1 MLPSALMN
9 PRIRSLVPGL
19 GAAAVGTLLVGTPA
33 WAAAPV
39 PPPPQV
45 PAGLPPAASPAP
57 TPAASP
63 APDTLADDLKV
74 LGRRHVALADE
85 VAAQQNRLDTLEERM
100 SLQERRLVVGG
111 ALQMLH
117 RSYGSGVGGPDDFRV
132 QTDLRLVADL
142 APELSWQGD
151 LLFLGNGFQQSAS
164 GFQSVQ
170 AANPAVA
177 ANFRDEGAVVHVR
190 RSSLTW
196 VAEGQR
202 VQLGLLRL
210 AEAMPV
216 SPALGGWVSRAP
228 LWPNGEGGY
237 GYVGQP
243 PIVDGAIRSIAATD
257 GSGRQGRL
265 PMHPGTDVVR
275 DLLHPAAAEDLI
287 LSGAPGASWQTDW
300 GPVAFGA
307 LIHDG
312 VPGVSAARARQVL
325 PGHFPQPV
333 DPRSGY
339 GLLKLGTDLGWFR
352 ASMVGHLDNGRL
364 GEAFDTTK
372 TAGKGVGLSMDLGD
386 PGLGATLSWAQV
398 RRGGDDGR
406 HVQEASVQVGSE
418 SLLGSGVGLSL
429 ASRLGLAPFGNR
441 PGNAGPT
448 LAELALPDGKGGIRA
463 SRIPL
468 VPYNWVS
475 SGLVVRFPG
484 IPTVPGITLAA
495 QTSGWDLLE
504 SNFGSGLTAL
514 VELAPH
520 PLLPRL
526 FVQYDMGKYGPG
538 ENPLWSSGGTGN
550 TTGTGN
556 NPTAPITHE
565 QLVLGSRITF

>member
-1 MLPSALMN
+1 MN
-9 PRIRSLVPGL
+9 ARIRSLVPGL
-19 GAAAVGTLLVGTPA
+19 GAAALGLLATSIPA
-33 WAAAPV
+33 WAAPNVPV
-39 PPPPQV
+39 PPQV
-45 PAGLPPAASPAP
+45 PAGNPPASPTPSAP
-57 TPAASP
+57 TAAIEP
-63 APDTLADDLKV
+63 LAEDLKV
-74 LGRRHVALADE
+74 LGRRHLVLADE

-100 SLQERRLVVGG
+100 GLQERRLVVGG
-111 ALQMLH
+111 ALQFLH

-132 QTDLRLVADL
+132 QTDLRLSADL

-164 GFQSVQ
+164 GFQSAQ
-170 AANPAVA
+170 AANPSVA
-177 ANFRDEGAVVHVR
+177 ANFRDEGSVVHVR
-190 RSSLTW
+190 RSALTW

-210 AEAMPV
+210 AEALPV
-216 SPALGGWVSRAP
+216 SPSLGGWVARAP

-243 PIVDGAIRSIAATD
+243 PIQDGAIRPMAVTD
-257 GSGRQGRL
+257 GSGRNGRL

-287 LSGAPGASWQTDW
+287 ISGAPGASWQMDW
-300 GPVAFGA
+300 GPLALGA

-312 VPGVSAARARQVL
+312 IPGVSAARARQIL
-325 PGHFPQPV
+325 PGHFPQPT

-339 GLLKLGTDLGWFR
+339 GLLRLGTDLGWFR
-352 ASMVGHLDNGRL
+352 ASMTGHLANGRL
-364 GEAFDTTK
+364 GEVFDTAK
-372 TAGKGVGLSMDLGD
+372 SAGKGLGVSMDIGD

-398 RRGGDDGR
+398 RRAGDDGR
-406 HVQEASVQVGSE
+406 HVQEASLQVGSE

-429 ASRLGLAPFGNR
+429 ASRLGLAPFANR
-441 PGNAGPT
+441 PGLAGPT
-448 LAELALPDGKGGIRA
+448 LADLQVADGKGGIRTA
-463 SRIPL
+463 RIPV

-475 SGLVVRFPG
+475 SGVVLRFPG

-495 QTSGWDLLE
+495 QTSGWDLLD

-520 PLLPRL
+520 PVLPRL

-538 ENPLWSSGGTGN
+538 ENPLWSAGGTGN
-550 TTGTGN
+550 TTPAGGSQ
-556 NPTAPITHE
+556 TAPITHE